1 VEGKPLHSL
10 RASRTDDEVAEP
22 VEVEGEFTD
31 GGVDIGQ
38 VSDASNI
45 QSDLHG
51 ETKSLLLKTKGH

>member
-10 RASRTDDEVAEP
+10 RASRTDGEVAEP
-22 VEVEGEFTD
+22 VEVDGDFTD

-38 VSDASNI
+38 VPDASNI

-51 ETKSLLLKTKGH
+51 ETKSLLLETKGH